1 MQLTWRRLLDH
12 PWLPAA
18 LLFLLCSLRS
28 SALPGLY
35 MDEVNPDYL
44 AARVLHPGLH
54 NPVYELPTLF
64 FNLLGNY
71 YHGVQ
76 NYYVAIPVLA
86 FLGSSVTSIRLAQA
100 LFGVIIVA
108 ASTTIV
114 SRLTRSG
121 ALAMACGLAIATD
134 MAFIGSFRDQNY
146 IVLGGFAWLTVA
158 LLLLLP
164 ARLPETPAETS
175 HAGISNRRVFWSG
188 LFCGLAAYGYFV
200 QLFFYPAMLVITLR
214 QAASRKPA
222 LALWCLGVAV
232 GLVPYML
239 GYLSMYL
246 ALGSLQQLMQSIHS
260 GLTTLQ
266 PLQGSGSP
274 IKNLGIVFG
283 FANLA
288 VTNHENEMMTLGAS
302 LHSAWGNAKIYLL
315 AVSALA
321 MLGSLV
327 MSVYRL
333 RQDNLDLMMVLLPL
347 SYVAI
352 ASVFGGRLGAHH
364 FALLAPLTYI
374 LLALLLGR
382 ILGALARTG
391 PYPLR
396 KMLIFGLALLVLG
409 GNFFQQQRYF
419 NELERTGGVGRS
431 SNALTTMA
439 EQALDTGQQAVY
451 AFPEWGFFMSFALL
465 TENRVPYLLD
475 ISPAS
480 IATAH
485 AANPNRPEIR
495 LVYWDEKDRNTYTA
509 ALATAGVHTVSQTD
523 FMQRDGKQV
532 FHMLTGHFGEAGPA
546 KPADQE

>member
-12 PWLPAA
+12 PCLPAA
-18 LLFLLCSLRS
+18 LLFLLCSLRNI
-28 SALPGLY
+28 ALPGLY

-44 AARVLHPGLH
+44 AARALHPGLH

-108 ASTTIV
+108 ASTAIV

-121 ALAMACGLAIATD
+121 ALALACGLAIATD

-158 LLLLLP
+158 LLIL
-164 ARLPETPAETS
+164 LPETPTGTS

-200 QLFFYPAMLVITLR
+200 QLFFYPAMLVITLK

-222 LALWCLGVAV
+222 LAFWCVGVAV

-246 ALGSLQQLMQSIHS
+246 AVGGFQELMQTIHR
-260 GLTTLQ
+260 GLNTLQ
-266 PLQGSGSP
+266 PLHGSGSP
-274 IKNLGIVFG
+274 LKNLSIVFG

-302 LHSAWGNAKIYLL
+302 LHSAWGSAKIYLL
-315 AVSALA
+315 VVSALA
-321 MLGSLV
+321 MLGALAVS
-327 MSVYRL
+327 MYR
-333 RQDNLDLMMVLLPL
+333 RRHDNLDLMMVLLPL
-347 SYVAI
+347 SYVAV
-352 ASVFGGRLGAHH
+352 ASVFGRRLGAHH
-364 FALLAPLTYI
+364 FALLTPLTYI
-374 LLALLLGR
+374 LLALVLGR
-382 ILGALARTG
+382 IVSALAKTG
-391 PYPLR
+391 RHPLR
-396 KMLIFGLALLVLG
+396 KMLILGLAVLALG
-409 GNFFQQQRYF
+409 GNFFQQQQYF

-480 IATAH
+480 IAAAH

-495 LVYWDEKDRNTYTA
+495 LVYWNDKDRHAYTG
-509 ALATAGVHTVSQTD
+509 ALAAAGVHTVGETD

-532 FHMLTGHFGEAGPA
+532 FHMLTGHFGAAGAA